1 MMSGLRLA
9 LREVP
14 YENRSFWRN
23 PAAAFFTFA
32 FPILFLVI
40 LTTILG
46 DYAITLPTGQEADN
60 STYYTASILSFSV
73 ITACYTNIAM
83 QVTFARDEGVLKRV
97 RGTPLP
103 GWSFLLGKVLHAVVI
118 MAILV
123 VIVCAFGLV
132 FYDLDLPTRS
142 LPAFLVT
149 LAVGSASFCALG
161 LAVTA
166 VIPNAEAAPAIVNA
180 SILPLLFISGV
191 FIPIDATPQWLQTLA
206 DIFPVKH
213 FLEASIESFVP
224 PPDNRAGWAL
234 SELAIVA
241 AWGVAGMILAARFF
255 SWEPRR

>member
-1 MMSGLRLA
+1 VMAGLRLA

-32 FPILFLVI
+32 FPLLFLVI
-40 LTTILG
+40 FTTILG
-46 DYAITLPTGQEADN
+46 DFDATLPTGQEVDN

-83 QVTFARDEGVLKRV
+83 QVTFARDKGVLKRV

-123 VIVCAFGLV
+123 AIVCAFGLV

-149 LAVGSASFCALG
+149 LAVGSATFCALG
-161 LAVTA
+161 LAITA
-166 VIPNAEAAPAIVNA
+166 AIPNAEAAPAIVNA
-180 SILPLLFISGV
+180 SVLPLLFISGV
-191 FIPIDATPQWLQTLA
+191 FIPIGDAPQWLQTIA

-224 PPDNRAGWAL
+224 PPDNPAGWAL

-241 AWGVAGMILAARFF
+241 AWGVAGLALATRFF
-255 SWEPRR
+255 SWEPRG